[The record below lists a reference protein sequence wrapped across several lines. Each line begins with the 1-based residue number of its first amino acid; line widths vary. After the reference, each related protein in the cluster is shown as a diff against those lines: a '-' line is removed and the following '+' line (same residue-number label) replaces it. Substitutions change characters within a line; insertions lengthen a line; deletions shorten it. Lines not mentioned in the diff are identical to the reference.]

1 MRGIFRTVAAVGIVA
16 VLAAAA
22 GCGSGSAGK
31 SSGSSTGGTTA
42 SGKFLGCMVTDTG
55 GIDDKSFNQSSW
67 QGMQAAAATD
77 PSKISVTYLPS
88 STTADYASNIS
99 ALEAKKCGIIVTV
112 GFLMAGATE
121 AAAKAN
127 PTQKFAIVDCSYASF
142 CLTGKK
148 EKNIDQL
155 VFNTVQDGFLGGY
168 LAAAMSK
175 THIVATYGGEDF
187 GTVTIYEDGFQDGVN
202 YYNTQQHASV
212 KVLGWD
218 EQTQK
223 GSFIGNFTDLGA
235 GQALT
240 NTFIGDGADVI
251 FPVAGG
257 VGLGTAKAVQT
268 ADSAGKS
275 VSMEWVDTDGC
286 ISAAQY
292 CQYMLTSV
300 TKGITEA
307 VKTAVLSAAGGT
319 FAGGTYVGTLAN
331 GGAVL
336 SPFHDYASKVPAAV
350 QAELKTLEQ
359 DIISGKINPYTKNP
373 V

>member
-1 MRGIFRTVAAVGIVA
+1 VRGIFRTVAAVGIVA

-22 GCGSGSAGK
+22 GCGLGSAGK

-112 GFLMAGATE
+112 GFLMVGATE

-223 GSFIGNFTDLGA
+223 AASSATSPTLA
-235 GQALT
+235 QARRSPTRSLAMALT
-240 NTFIGDGADVI
+240 SSSRSRAALASG
-251 FPVAGG
+251 PRRRSRPR
-257 VGLGTAKAVQT
+257 TAPARACRWSGWTPT
-268 ADSAGKS
+268 AAS
-275 VSMEWVDTDGC
+275 VLRS
-286 ISAAQY
+286 
-292 CQYMLTSV
+292 
-300 TKGITEA
+300 
-307 VKTAVLSAAGGT
+307 TAST
-319 FAGGTYVGTLAN
+319 C
-331 GGAVL
+331 
-336 SPFHDYASKVPAAV
+336 
-350 QAELKTLEQ
+350 
-359 DIISGKINPYTKNP
+359 
-373 V
+373 